1 MHKDICVELC
11 NAVGVCGSE
20 DSHSCHVDNA
30 AVNNE
35 LGVYLL
41 LGLTDRLK
49 VLFEVV
55 VYHENDL
62 INCGD
67 NALEQVDVPLFQ
79 SLAHNGVVGVVAG
92 LLNDIECFLEGKTF
106 LEHEYSDEL
115 SNGNC
120 GVSIVEL
127 KSVALCKVGEIL
139 AVLCL
144 VASDNVLNG
153 SGYEEILLLKSQSS
167 ALFGVIVGVK
177 NIVYGISHDIALGS
191 AHVILVIKLPE
202 IKALNALSL
211 PETESIYS
219 LSVVADDRCIVRN
232 SLYGLI
238 CKFNYNSVLVA
249 SYAPCV
255 AVIQPGIGSLSL
267 EAVFDRLL
275 EKSVLISDTVAV
287 EGYIAGSC

>member
-1 MHKDICVELC
+1 M
-11 NAVGVCGSE
+11 
-20 DSHSCHVDNA
+20 
-30 AVNNE
+30 
-35 LGVYLL
+35 
-41 LGLTDRLK
+41 
-49 VLFEVV
+49 
-55 VYHENDL
+55 
-62 INCGD
+62 
-67 NALEQVDVPLFQ
+67 
-79 SLAHNGVVGVVAG
+79 
-92 LLNDIECFLEGKTF
+92 
-106 LEHEYSDEL
+106 
-115 SNGNC
+115 
-120 GVSIVEL
+120 SIVEL

-177 NIVYGISHDIALGS
+177 NIVYGISHDVALGS
-191 AHVILVIKLPE
+191 THVILVIELPE
-202 IKALNALSL
+202 IKALDALSL